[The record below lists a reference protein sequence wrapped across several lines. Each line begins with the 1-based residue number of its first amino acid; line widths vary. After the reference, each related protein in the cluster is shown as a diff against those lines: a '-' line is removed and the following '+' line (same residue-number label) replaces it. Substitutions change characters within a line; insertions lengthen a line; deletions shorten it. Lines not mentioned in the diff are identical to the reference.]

1 MDIDNSRRWWPRLL
15 PLLAATIAVGTDT
28 WVVAGFLP
36 ALAADMGVS
45 TATAG
50 LSVTVFAASY
60 ALGAPVLAA
69 VTSSARPRVVIA
81 VALLILALANVVC
94 AVSTGFALFLAG
106 RILAALAASVV
117 TPAAGVLAARV
128 ADERYRGRA
137 LALVIAGLT
146 IATALGVPV
155 GHVLAATTS
164 WRGALFAI
172 AGLALVAAILIH
184 TTAPNPP
191 AGSPHRIADRLVP
204 LTEPRALSILAL
216 TVLGMAAAYVPYAYI
231 AKLSPDGHSGW
242 FVAILTAYGIGAVV
256 GSLTS
261 GSLTDILGPTR
272 TLTIAYALMAAAFLA
287 MAVGPPAI
295 VLVLAAAIWGAASWA
310 QTPPQQHRLL
320 DAMPTIGSVAIGTN
334 ASALY
339 VGIALGNSLGALVF
353 DAGTAVMCLVAAA
366 GALAALL
373 WNRTMSPTAR
383 HSEVAR

>member
-1 MDIDNSRRWWPRLL
+1 MNIDNARRWWPRLL

-36 ALAADMGVS
+36 TLAVDMGVS

-60 ALGAPVLAA
+60 ALAAPVLAA
-69 VTSSARPRVVIA
+69 VTSSARPRTVIA
-81 VALLILALANVVC
+81 VAMLVLALANVVC
-94 AVSTGFALFLAG
+94 AVSADFVLFLAG
-106 RILAALAASVV
+106 RVLAGLAASVV

-128 ADERYRGRA
+128 ADQRRRGRA

-155 GHVLAATTS
+155 GHVLATTTS
-164 WRGALFAI
+164 WRGALFSI
-172 AGLALVAAILIH
+172 AGLAVVAATLIH
-184 TTAPNPP
+184 TTAPNPA
-191 AGSPHRIADRLVP
+191 AGSPQRITDRLVP
-204 LTEPRALSILAL
+204 LTKTRALSILAL
-216 TVLGMAAAYVPYAYI
+216 TMLGMAAAYVPYAYI
-231 AKLSPDGHSGW
+231 AQLTPAGHSGW
-242 FVAILTAYGIGAVV
+242 FVAILTAYGIGAFV
-256 GSLTS
+256 GSLAS
-261 GSLTDILGPTR
+261 GSLTDKLGPTR

-287 MAVGPPAI
+287 LACHPPA
-295 VLVLAAAIWGAASWA
+295 VLLVLAAATWGAASWA

-339 VGIALGNSLGALVF
+339 VGIAVGNSLGAFLF
-353 DAGTAVMCLVAAA
+353 SAGTAVMCLVAAA

-373 WNRTMSPTAR
+373 WNRRLSPGFRDAVVR
-383 HSEVAR
+383 